1 MATFSS
7 ISVSGL
13 GEGWGEKTEVPAK
26 EERKRDFQGRGA
38 SPKEKIDM
46 DKGTEEGKVASYLL
60 EGRPEKT
67 ASLLIAVIFTAVS
80 KSLKLSFIKSKRF
93 P

>member
-7 ISVSGL
+7 NSVSGL
-13 GEGWGEKTEVPAK
+13 GEGRGEKTEVPAK

-46 DKGTEEGKVASYLL
+46 EEGTEERQVASYLL

-67 ASLLIAVIFTAVS
+67 ASLLVAVIFTSIS
-80 KSLKLSFIKSKRF
+80 KSLKLSFIKSRRF